1 MHEDELPRIDR
12 HRLQD
17 DVDVTGRGKPWCSSF
32 SFKLTLPLFA
42 LITIC
47 MFAPKVYFLFNL
59 GATDMKLTS
68 SIAVCPVLAM
78 ARNITLYRDDPLVP
92 TPLPPSHASSDGPA
106 IIHAFQKLSR
116 STTWKS
122 IQNITFEGD
131 TFEPEG
137 IVRLG
142 DDRYVVSSGHWT
154 IPTEKYGKIING
166 TDRSAGAGRAHLM
179 VYNGKGEI
187 IADAT
192 ITNEGDDEYHNGG
205 IDFDG
210 QYIWGTIAQYRPNS
224 TAYVYRTDPSTL
236 VLERVLNYNDHLGGI
251 VHDTRANSI
260 TALNW
265 GSRRASTWNLRSVH
279 TGCDASPTPE
289 TEVQNPSH
297 FIDYQDC
304 KWLGHRGFYNGK
316 SMMLCSGVSTIGNY
330 TLGGIALVDVKTM
343 VPLAEVPIEMES
355 ALGVRVTMNPMDVG
369 VVDGRLRLY
378 LLPDQHNST
387 LYIYEAQI

>member
-1 MHEDELPRIDR
+1 MREDGFLRVDR
-12 HRLQD
+12 HRLHD
-17 DVDVTGRGKPWCSSF
+17 DVMGDRKPWCSSL
-32 SFKLTLPLFA
+32 SFKLTLPLLT

-47 MFAPKVYFLFNL
+47 IFAPKVYFLFNL

-68 SIAVCPVLAM
+68 SIAVCPALAM
-78 ARNITLYRDDPLVP
+78 ARNITLYRNDPLVP
-92 TPLPPSHASSDGPA
+92 TPLPPSHAASDGPA

-122 IQNITFEGD
+122 VQNITFEGD

-154 IPTEKYGKIING
+154 IPTKKYGKIING

-192 ITNEGDDEYHNGG
+192 ITKEGDDEYHNGG

-224 TAYVYRTDPSTL
+224 TAYVYRTDPTTL
-236 VLERVLNYNDHLGGI
+236 VPERVLNYNDHLGGI

-265 GSRRASTWNLRSVH
+265 GSRCASTWNLRSVH
-279 TGCDASPTPE
+279 TGCDASPSPE
-289 TEVQNPSH
+289 TVVQNPSH

-304 KWLGHRGFYNGK
+304 KWLGHSGFYSGK
-316 SMMLCSGVSTIGNY
+316 SIMLCSGVSTISNY

-343 VPLAEVPIEMES
+343 IPLAEVPIEMES
-355 ALGVRVTMNPMDVG
+355 ALGVRVTMNPMDVS
-369 VVDGRLRLY
+369 VNDGRLRLY

-387 LYIYEAQI
+387 LYVYEAQI